1 MGRNIALNIANKDF
15 RVSVCNREE
24 GEEYNAVQD
33 FINTEKHSNIKGYL
47 NIKEFVLSLE
57 RPRKVLIM
65 VTAGTAVDHVVLQ
78 LLKHMDHNDIII
90 DGGNSNYIDTQKRV
104 DKHNIRYLGC
114 GVSGGQYGALNGP
127 SMMLG
132 GSNSAWLEVQNLFKS
147 IASKREDGSPCC
159 YWFGEGGAGHFIKM
173 VHNGIEYAMMQAIAE
188 AYDILRKVLFMS
200 NVDIS
205 LLFEKWNNQELN
217 SYLMQASSRVL
228 SIKERQGYLVDGVI
242 DRSNQKGT
250 GIDFAICSLRYGVA
264 TPTII
269 EAINSRFVS
278 CSEYRMPGGRQ
289 QDIDKYNGIEKAIFD
304 SIYCSYIVAFFQG
317 MSLIQEASNINS
329 WDVDLGEV
337 VSVWD
342 EGCIVKSSIFKKMSE
357 CLQPSLSIQMLI
369 NEKRKARFKSL
380 SKVVTVGAESGI
392 PVSVFSS
399 ALNYY
404 YSILAD
410 ELPANLIQ
418 LQREYFGSH
427 GFERVKEPGKL
438 YHFDINYDL

>member
-1 MGRNIALNIANKDF
+1 MQSKSNIGVYGLGVMGRNIALNIANKDF

-242 DRSNQKGT
+242 DGLHSG
-250 GIDFAICSLRYGVA
+250 LRDGSRGGVVA
-264 TPTII
+264 G
-269 EAINSRFVS
+269 ARAGL
-278 CSEYRMPGGRQ
+278 RAGGRTC
-289 QDIDKYNGIEKAIFD
+289 GRA
-304 SIYCSYIVAFFQG
+304 CGRGCGCAC
-317 MSLIQEASNINS
+317 ASAC
-329 WDVDLGEV
+329 V
-337 VSVWD
+337 
-342 EGCIVKSSIFKKMSE
+342 
-357 CLQPSLSIQMLI
+357 
-369 NEKRKARFKSL
+369 RAR
-380 SKVVTVGAESGI
+380 
-392 PVSVFSS
+392 
-399 ALNYY
+399 
-404 YSILAD
+404 
-410 ELPANLIQ
+410 LPAGVLACW
-418 LQREYFGSH
+418 L
-427 GFERVKEPGKL
+427 
-438 YHFDINYDL
+438 